1 MWRSAARSIGACL
14 ALLCFFAV
22 SSADPSPPSRAD
34 VTSGVRVA
42 QRLIDTIPSP
52 WRLDGDVR
60 MAGDDAPVA
69 QGNFVQA
76 SYALNKASLDSVA
89 TFSRAGNAM
98 QFDSSGYLTYG
109 PNNLLT
115 QSNTFSNAA
124 WPKSNVTVASGVD
137 DPLGGTNAWTVT
149 ATAGSDTAVLYN
161 PTPLPANAIAG
172 VTPLMQTFWVRR
184 RTGSG
189 TINWSALGVGV
200 GNAMTVTGSWTQV
213 SLVSPAVGGGT
224 GYFGIRLS
232 TNGDAV
238 DIYAPALSIVTYE
251 TTPRTQDQVI
261 TTSAAYYGPRFD
273 YTYNGSSWVPAGLL
287 VEGAATNAWTFS
299 GDSSNAAWIRT
310 NVASS
315 SPTIGAALTAPD
327 GTNSAYPITFPAV
340 SGAGTASVI
349 RREHIGTAAV
359 YTGSVYLK
367 GAVGGETLY
376 LSATSNTVTYQRLA
390 ITLTTSWQRFQ
401 LPATVTA
408 AMWHWHIGT
417 DRRDTGQAATPA
429 QTIHVYGGQIEP
441 GSSASSYTPTGASAV
456 TRAAETVQL
465 TGPALSTL
473 QGASASLFIEYK
485 TPTTSAAHAY
495 AVSAAGGAAIDNWSS
510 TQYNLANGSTN
521 IFATVSSITN
531 TINRLGVAYSGSGR
545 SFVGNG
551 GTVSTDANAANF
563 TGAMY
568 LGSNAAAANSIYGYI
583 RSFAIYNQRLPD
595 ATLQAKS
602 VVGASYAA
610 NDNGVRFAFANDN
623 LPVHWRIAL

>member
-76 SYALNKASLDSVA
+76 SYALNKASLDSIA
-89 TFSRAGNAM
+89 TFSRVGNAM

-109 PNNLLT
+109 PNNLLLNTATLGT
-115 QSNTFSNAA
+115 QS
-124 WPKSNVTVASGVD
+124 VTVVVGVNYILSIKGTGSVTLTGAS
-137 DPLGGTNAWTVT
+137 
-149 ATAGSDTAVLYN
+149 TAG
-161 PTPLPANAIAG
+161 PLN
-172 VTPLMQTFWVRR
+172 
-184 RTGSG
+184 
-189 TINWSALGVGV
+189 
-200 GNAMTVTGSWTQV
+200 
-213 SLVSPAVGGGT
+213 GT
-224 GYFGIRLS
+224 GASNRVDLKITAATTSLTLTVSGSVTSARLS
-232 TNGDAV
+232 A
-238 DIYAPALSIVTYE
+238 VTYE
-251 TTPRTQDQVI
+251 TAFRLCDDVD
-261 TTSAAYYGPRFD
+261 TTAAAYYGPRFD

-287 VEGAATNAWTFS
+287 VEGAATNLYLN
-299 GDSSNAAWIRT
+299 SSNLSAANT
-310 NVASS
+310 ATAGVAKSTDGTLGPDNSS
-315 SPTIGAALTAPD
+315 AMVKMTPSFGAGAHEFYQGITVTGGVTYTASYFVKKGNHRYVWVAHETSSGLTGVLAVFDLDNPSAATQSFATGTSTLVTSGIINEGGGIYRIYVTGSSVAGGTGYLLGGFIGAATGNP
-327 GTNSAYPITFPAV
+327 TTTTEPNYSA
-340 SGAGTASVI
+340 AGTETMYAW
-349 RREHIGTAAV
+349 
-359 YTGSVYLK
+359 
-367 GAVGGETLY
+367 GAQFEAGNL
-376 LSATSNTVTYQRLA
+376 
-390 ITLTTSWQRFQ
+390 
-401 LPATVTA
+401 
-408 AMWHWHIGT
+408 
-417 DRRDTGQAATPA
+417 
-429 QTIHVYGGQIEP
+429 
-441 GSSASSYTPTGASAV
+441 SSYTPTGASAV

-465 TGPALSTL
+465 TGTALSTL

-583 RSFAIYNQRLPD
+583 RSFAAYNSRLPD
-595 ATLQAKS
+595 ATLQQKS

-610 NDNGVRFAFANDN
+610 NDNGIRYAFADNDN
-623 LPVHWRIAL
+623 LPVHWRVAL